1 MSAELKRALY
11 NISALADLG
20 QEITSEKNFS
30 LKIQSVLYVIMG
42 TFLVNKGAILWYD
55 KSTGKIIPIAQKGF
69 NESESPT
76 LITNMGQ
83 VLAMRRNEPYLST
96 DDSLSSVLPLEEALI
111 RAGAE
116 IFMPLWVKEEFIG
129 AIVLSNKFT
138 AEPYGLEDL
147 ELLKVIA
154 NQIAITINNHMLF
167 LDLYE
172 QLDKNR
178 TLYEEMR
185 LIYHD
190 TIQAFA
196 AAIDAKD
203 VYTKNHSQRV
213 AKYAVA
219 IGRELGWN
227 ESDIEGLYIAGFLHD
242 VGKLII
248 SNDLLNKKETL
259 TEKDIRELR
268 RHPTLS
274 YKILSK
280 IKFPWKDVAPMIRH
294 HHEKLD
300 GSGYPGALTRNDLSD
315 GVKILTL
322 ADSFDAMTSERA
334 YRGRMDLGEALEEL
348 KRCLDT
354 HFDGKIVGAFCRVLE
369 KEIKGE
375 LPEPNV
381 LPHLEKDFDAS
392 VITGMLEAIIQELSV

>member
-203 VYTKNHSQRV
+203 AYTKNHSQRV

>member
-259 TEKDIRELR
+259 TEQDIRELR